1 MKRVS
6 REFVRSKNAAG
17 VLASL
22 RVENLTPSLEIVS
35 GLNAVSKGLTTT
47 TDLLKKV
54 QLKYVTLRRV

>member
-47 TDLLKKV
+47 TELLKKV